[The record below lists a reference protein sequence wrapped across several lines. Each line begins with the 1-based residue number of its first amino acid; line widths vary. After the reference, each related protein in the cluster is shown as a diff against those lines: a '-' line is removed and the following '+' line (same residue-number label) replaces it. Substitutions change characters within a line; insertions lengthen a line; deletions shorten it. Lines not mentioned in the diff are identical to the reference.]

1 MSTNV
6 DDTRCAPSKKYKDGS
21 CFTEDALK
29 KIVTS
34 YNEKNKQSIEVD
46 VPKKDLVKKVS
57 EILKNKCDDQA
68 CWLRQEIVAN
78 IDDEDLLENTL
89 RPIGPKGKYH
99 WLSTLDIDKVVKQYQ
114 SVHKDFIF
122 LGAVPYDFEEIGVL
136 ELKTPDLFD
145 DMIKNGNTKF
155 GIVINLDTHDMG
167 GSHWVGLYAD
177 INNNQIY
184 FFDSVGKKPRKKIK
198 KFINSILKYM
208 YKKKYPNKTLDINN
222 LLKTLHNK
230 QNDEYVNEYVNDM
243 KEFKIRYNRVQHQY
257 KDTECGVYSI
267 NFIIRLLEG
276 ETFDEISNNPT
287 KDDVMNQNRHIYFV
301 NSKS

>member
-34 YNEKNKQSIEVD
+34 YNEKTNKTIEVD
-46 VPKKDLVKKVS
+46 VPKKDLVKKIT
-57 EILKNKCDDQA
+57 EILQNKCDDQA

-78 IDDEDLLENTL
+78 IEDEDLLENTL
-89 RPIGPKGKYH
+89 RPIGPKGKYQ
-99 WLSTLDIDKVVKQYQ
+99 WLSTMDIDKVVAQYH

-145 DMIKNGNTKF
+145 DMIKNGKTKF

-177 INNNQIY
+177 FNNNQIY

-198 KFINSILKYM
+198 KFINSIVKYM
-208 YKKKYPNKTLDINN
+208 YKKKYPNKTLNINN
-222 LLKTLHNK
+222 LLKIL
-230 QNDEYVNEYVNDM
+230 QNNGTNEHIKNL
-243 KEFKIRYNRVQHQY
+243 KEFDIRYNKMQHQY

-276 ETFDEISNNPT
+276 EQFDEISNNPI
-287 KDDVMNQNRHIYFV
+287 KDDIMNENRHIYFV
-301 NSKS
+301 NSKE